1 VPLTVVAAVA
11 GFLILSGIGRSPPA
25 KDSRATADRAPTVTV
40 RRTRLGRILVTP
52 KGRTLYLFLEDGRRS
67 SCFGSCARVWPP
79 LLVSG
84 RPRAGAGV
92 DAGKLTTTRRRHSR
106 LRQAVYA
113 GHPLYT
119 TVADE
124 RAGQTEGQGF
134 LGTWFVI
141 SPSGR
146 QVGKASAS
154 AGGY

>member
-1 VPLTVVAAVA
+1 
-11 GFLILSGIGRSPPA
+11 
-25 KDSRATADRAPTVTV
+25 V

-52 KGRTLYLFLEDGRRS
+52 KGRTLYLFREDGTRS
-67 SCFGSCARVWPP
+67 SCYSACARVWPP
-79 LLVSG
+79 VLVSG

-92 DAGKLTTTRRRHSR
+92 DASKLKTVPRRRSR
-106 LRQAVYA
+106 LRQLTYG

-124 RAGQTEGQGF
+124 RPGQTEGQGW

>member
-1 VPLTVVAAVA
+1 MPLTIVAVVA
-11 GFLILSGIGRSPPA
+11 GFIILSAVGRSPPN
-25 KDSRATADRAPTVTV
+25 KGSRAAADRAPSITV

-52 KGRTLYLFLEDGRRS
+52 KGRTLYLFLQDGTRS
-67 SCFGSCARVWPP
+67 SCFSSCARVWPP
-79 LLVSG
+79 VLVSG
-84 RPRAGAGV
+84 RPRAGAGI
-92 DAGKLTTTRRRHSR
+92 DARKLKTVPRRHSR
-106 LRQAVYA
+106 LRQLTYA

-124 RAGQTEGQGF
+124 RPGQTEGQGWQ
-134 LGTWFVI
+134 GTWFVI

>member
-1 VPLTVVAAVA
+1 VPLTIVAAVA
-11 GFLILSGIGRSPPA
+11 GFLILSGIGSSPPP
-25 KDSRATADRAPTVTV
+25 KDSRATADRTPTVTV
-40 RRTRLGRILVTP
+40 RRTHLGRVLVTA

-67 SCFGSCARVWPP
+67 SCYGSCARVWPP

-84 RPRAGAGV
+84 RPRAGRGV

-124 RAGQTEGQGF
+124 RPGQTEGQGF

-141 SPSGR
+141 SPKGR